1 MAEQLGEAVLS
12 LSVDL
17 EGFKKQLNTARS
29 IAERQKP
36 VALKFD
42 VTSAQQQLRKLEG
55 SAKVLESQF
64 NKLLNAPF
72 NLNAKTGQRGQNTV
86 YEQLGADALAAGKK
100 INDFTR
106 DVINGKAALATGT
119 AALQQQGKAFLTL
132 AANVSVTSTEFR
144 NFTQA
149 AAQAGQKQLFAGF
162 KEIEALQKLFKL
174 GSLGGQ
180 SSFKGTEDLLAFS
193 RQIGNTPAAIN
204 LYTQALQQALSVT
217 SVTDANFAK
226 LTAEIERQAAALER
240 AQSAASRYNQIF
252 GAQPKALP
260 PGRGPSQFVFS
271 GEETPEERRA
281 RERRERR
288 ALKIQDIQ
296 TYASTGGRDPL
307 AGFGRL
313 LTAPNNAAIRAEQQL
328 AKTRLSVVDATT
340 KATSA
345 EARQAATIRKRA
357 RGGVDAGGII
367 SSALIGG
374 AFPLLFGQGGGAA
387 GGGLIGG
394 LLGGAAGGGGG
405 FAGSLVGT
413 LIGQTADKFGE
424 LAKALQDPITNFDA
438 LIQGAN
444 LSGKGVEE
452 LAKVLIDLGRTS
464 EANALIQADLARTI
478 DSVGVLKVAAANDAF
493 ARTIGDI
500 QERIGFLIAGPA
512 TQFISWIDQIIKR
525 VVDLP
530 GGRPTE
536 ESALAARRRGTV
548 LGIGGTLLG
557 AAGLAAAPFT
567 GGASL
572 GLALGGAGL
581 IGAGATLTGSADFQQ
596 QQIADSA
603 AIERLQGNI
612 LTIEERRIRVQRGI
626 SDAVSAGR
634 KNTEAELR
642 LEDRLLQLDAQR
654 LQVLANIQAGP
665 LDESGASVRAGRAA
679 VAAIDLQKR
688 AAISAEDQR
697 KRALRATASLEATQN
712 QLALQSVSERIA
724 AARQL
729 GSVEQGVVRATLEQ
743 ALNIKNGIAE
753 ARRREQ
759 DIGAQI
765 TAARQVGDE
774 SGAARLVDQQKVAA
788 EETKLRIIEGATA
801 LRDTASELRKS
812 GEKLRNDLDS
822 AFLNLQ
828 KLRTGSG
835 GLNQFLSPQDRVNQ
849 EQRTFETL
857 LPRFRQAQEQFKRLR
872 GVETAPEFTGSR
884 SGVNASILQFI
895 EAVRT
900 EQQAVDT
907 SVDTQKALS
916 DNTAALAKI
925 TGELQST
932 IAALNGKNW
941 AVNVQVNAD
950 GSSQAYGDIL
960 AGAVSP

>member
-1 MAEQLGEAVLS
+1 MAEQLGEAVLRITIDDDAARDQLRALRQEIEGTTGTGRTS
-12 LSVDL
+12 RTRRSTTSSSNILGPQSGPTIDRDTVRRFNLRGLNAAL
-17 EGFKKQLNTARS
+17 ES
-29 IAERQKP
+29 IAEDIENIRTARQVNIGSSWTK
-36 VALKFD
+36 ALQIFQETKED
-42 VTSAQQQLRKLEG
+42 IDGISASRTLNLRSSWNTALAQLGETKEDIDSI
-55 SAKVLESQF
+55 SASK
-64 NKLLNAPF
+64 
-72 NLNAKTGQRGQNTV
+72 NLNIRSSWNTFLAKLGQTK
-86 YEQLGADALAAGKK
+86 ADLDNVAAAKD
-100 INDFTR
+100 INLRSSWSSFLTDLNETKT
-106 DVINGKAALATGT
+106 DIDT
-119 AALQQQGKAFLTL
+119 AAAARRINIKSSWTKFLGELEETAQDL
-132 AANVSVTSTEFR
+132 ARLRRSPA
-144 NFTQA
+144 TQA
-149 AAQAGQKQLFAGF
+149 A
-162 KEIEALQKLFKL
+162 IDR
-174 GSLGGQ
+174 SL
-180 SSFKGTEDLLAFS
+180 
-193 RQIGNTPAAIN
+193 
-204 LYTQALQQALSVT
+204 
-217 SVTDANFAK
+217 
-226 LTAEIERQAAALER
+226 
-240 AQSAASRYNQIF
+240 
-252 GAQPKALP
+252 
-260 PGRGPSQFVFS
+260 
-271 GEETPEERRA
+271 ERRA
-281 RERRERR
+281 QIRSLQTAGGGGGGLTSFLRDVRQREEGER
-288 ALKIQDIQ
+288 KI
-296 TYASTGGRDPL
+296 
-307 AGFGRL
+307 
-313 LTAPNNAAIRAEQQL
+313 AAIRKAGYKDAQFAEKVL
-328 AKTRLSVVDATT
+328 T
-340 KATSA
+340 
-345 EARQAATIRKRA
+345 AATENRVKKETAAQRQRGR
-357 RGGVDAGGII
+357 RGGAGAGGII

-394 LLGGAAGGGGG
+394 LVGGAAGGGGG

-788 EETKLRIIEGATA
+788 QETKLRIIEGATA
-801 LRDTASELRKS
+801 LRDAGKQLAKDAEATRNQLQNLRIS
-812 GEKLRNDLDS
+812 N
-822 AFLNLQ
+822 F
-828 KLRTGSG
+828 
-835 GLNQFLSPQDRVNQ
+835 QFLSPQEQKSANDRAFAAASDEARRAGVVFTARGTLEERTAQLQGFADFRKQERQLIEQSKAISEAITIGNTPLVDANQ
-849 EQRTFETL
+849 AL
-857 LPRFRQAQEQFKRLR
+857 
-872 GVETAPEFTGSR
+872 
-884 SGVNASILQFI
+884 
-895 EAVRT
+895 
-900 EQQAVDT
+900 DT
-907 SVDTQKALS
+907 SIGNLNKVVDAL
-916 DNTAALAKI
+916 TA
-925 TGELQST
+925 
-932 IAALNGKNW
+932 KNW
-941 AVNVQVNAD
+941 SVNVDVYAD

>member
-1 MAEQLGEAVLS
+1 MAEQLG
-12 LSVDL
+12 
-17 EGFKKQLNTARS
+17 TAELV
-29 IAERQKP
+29 ITVNDKDA
-36 VALKFD
+36 
-42 VTSAQQQLRKLEG
+42 LRKLGELKKQVIDLEDQAG
-55 SAKVLESQF
+55 RQTTKTRTATAKASPAEVERKRAERAAEQAANKRVSIQNRLNILEAKGVDVTAFRLRAARANEAAQQSQF
-64 NKLLNAPF
+64 DSARQINAQLGRALSIEE
-72 NLNAKTGQRGQNTV
+72 NRLRVSTAQTAQLKRQEAAAKGTASTVTKAAQKPTGVGFATTPEQILASRGGTQRGAASSINAAETFLNKTT
-86 YEQLGADALAAGKK
+86 QLSNRINVLAAKGVDISKLRASFEQVNATALQSQFGTSQRL
-100 INDFTR
+100 IQNLTR
-106 DVINGKAALATGT
+106 EVSIQENNLRITKLREAAEKRRATEAAKAAK
-119 AALQQQGKAFLTL
+119 AA
-132 AANVSVTSTEFR
+132 
-144 NFTQA
+144 A
-149 AAQAGQKQLFAGF
+149 AAQAAQVSPAGDKRIIPNF
-162 KEIEALQKLFKL
+162 IP
-174 GSLGGQ
+174 
-180 SSFKGTEDLLAFS
+180 FS
-193 RQIGNTPAAIN
+193 ATN
-204 LYTQALQQALSVT
+204 
-217 SVTDANFAK
+217 K
-226 LTAEIERQAAALER
+226 
-240 AQSAASRYNQIF
+240 
-252 GAQPKALP
+252 
-260 PGRGPSQFVFS
+260 
-271 GEETPEERRA
+271 
-281 RERRERR
+281 
-288 ALKIQDIQ
+288 
-296 TYASTGGRDPL
+296 
-307 AGFGRL
+307 
-313 LTAPNNAAIRAEQQL
+313 AEQAL
-328 AKTRLSVVDATT
+328 AKTRLNVAEATT
-340 KATSA
+340 KATTA
-345 EARQAATIRKRA
+345 EQRQIKQRQQRGG

-394 LLGGAAGGGGG
+394 LVGGAFGGGGG

-557 AAGLAAAPFT
+557 AVGLAAAPFT

-581 IGAGATLTGSADFQQ
+581 IGAGATLTGSSEFQQ

-788 EETKLRIIEGATA
+788 QETKLRIIEGATA

-828 KLRTGSG
+828 KLRTGEG